1 MIRIFEALPTQTRGR
16 EFATTE
22 LPADAHAI
30 AEAMSA
36 KYPEFVYTIA
46 GEWNGEQFTIRYQ
59 DGRKLPPLTEE
70 EYEPVHSA
78 HAARHGHPGEP
89 CRDRLACY
97 PGDRSTP
104 YHGGGFVVS

>member
-1 MIRIFEALPTQTRGR
+1 MLTITEAIPSLSPR

-70 EYEPVHSA
+70 EYE
-78 HAARHGHPGEP
+78 REQ
-89 CRDRLACY
+89 DRAQAEH
-97 PGDRSTP
+97 DRWIASEE
-104 YHGGGFVVS
+104 